1 VRKHIG
7 RLARVALLTG
17 GLATAIAIP
26 SVVGTPLFPTSSS
39 SDASLA
45 ARVALAAPAFDND
58 NNDDPTN
65 DNSDERNL
73 EGQVLEIRTDKS
85 PPEALVGTLDENV
98 VARLYNDQLHNSGM
112 QVGDYVQMQ
121 GEFGE
126 FNIFDAYQVNVV
138 DHGSDNGN
146 DND

>member
-1 VRKHIG
+1 MHPSFG
-7 RLARVALLTG
+7 RLVRVALLTG

-26 SVVGTPLFPTSSS
+26 SFAGTPLLPSSAP
-39 SDASLA
+39 SDAPLSG
-45 ARVALAAPAFDND
+45 RVALAAPAFND

-73 EGQVLEIRTDKS
+73 EGQVLEIRTDVS
-85 PPEALVGTLDENV
+85 PPEALVGTLGENV
-98 VARLYNDQLHNSGM
+98 WARLYNDQLHNSGV
-112 QVGDYVQMQ
+112 QVGDYVNMQ

-126 FNIFDAYQVNVV
+126 FNIFDAYQVDV
-138 DHGSDNGN
+138 DHDSDNGN